1 MPAGGFGFDPFFDD
15 ARRHIPEE
23 GTQYGEI
30 ERFMAEGEFEM
41 GADRVV
47 GPIARRQDAPSLF
60 TAERVFFTD
69 CHQFV
74 RGGTFRLQ
82 ETINAE

>member
-1 MPAGGFGFDPFFDD
+1 MGSDSTHSSMTLGGIS
-15 ARRHIPEE
+15 RKR

-82 ETINAE
+82 ETTNAE